1 MRNFSQVEFSL
12 VFDSSTGW
20 VFYLPN
26 DIIQWPL
33 ICAKLVIPPCECH
46 IESSFSITRLL
57 LPLFDADTQMLFL
70 AGKGDNTIGFHEVNE
85 RDPIL
90 TEGLR

>member
-1 MRNFSQVEFSL
+1 MFLSDF
-12 VFDSSTGW
+12 
-20 VFYLPN
+20 
-26 DIIQWPL
+26 
-33 ICAKLVIPPCECH
+33 PP
-46 IESSFSITRLL
+46 TRLL

>member
-1 MRNFSQVEFSL
+1 MFVRDVRNFAQVEFSL
-12 VFDSSTGW
+12 VFDSSTG
-20 VFYLPN
+20 YLPN
-26 DIIQWPL
+26 VISGYVL
-33 ICAKLVIPPCECH
+33 TSLVISLNVTEYV
-46 IESSFSITRLL
+46 RLL

>member
-1 MRNFSQVEFSL
+1 MAIDLCQIGNPPLWMSHWILF
-12 VFDSSTGW
+12 
-20 VFYLPN
+20 FY
-26 DIIQWPL
+26 
-33 ICAKLVIPPCECH
+33 
-46 IESSFSITRLL
+46 ITRLL